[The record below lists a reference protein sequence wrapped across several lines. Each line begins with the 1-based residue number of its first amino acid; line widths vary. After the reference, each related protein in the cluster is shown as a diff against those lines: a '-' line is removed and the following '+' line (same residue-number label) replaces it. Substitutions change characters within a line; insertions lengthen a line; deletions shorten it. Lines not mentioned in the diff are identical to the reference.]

1 MQTPIQTTDPHS
13 RSIPHI
19 YQPAKLQI
27 QVHSGGT
34 FPSCETQIC
43 SLVRDFE
50 MARFKGGLQS
60 RIAKLLKALIPN
72 DFPGL
77 FRRRL
82 RDLELDEAAIQ
93 HFVSQPLGTL
103 SLEFKNIFS
112 SLPLSAP
119 MAILRTWSNGWFTTT
134 RMHESEVFPC
144 IFGCDAHDS
153 LHHYLRCEVLWTL
166 IYSCTKCKYFVFSQS
181 FDERTC
187 ICNVSRSNC
196 MRLFAAFSTYH
207 SLRKLHSDIVSN
219 AISSGDFEL
228 VLEAALELI
237 MHFAPEADMIGQD
250 VILSCRHGALNSRLN
265 Q

>member
-1 MQTPIQTTDPHS
+1 M
-13 RSIPHI
+13 
-19 YQPAKLQI
+19 
-27 QVHSGGT
+27 
-34 FPSCETQIC
+34 
-43 SLVRDFE
+43 
-50 MARFKGGLQS
+50 
-60 RIAKLLKALIPN
+60 
-72 DFPGL
+72 
-77 FRRRL
+77 
-82 RDLELDEAAIQ
+82 DEAAIQ
-93 HFVSQPLGTL
+93 HFVSLPLGTL

-119 MAILRTWSNGWFTTT
+119 MSILRTWSNGWFTTT
-134 RMHESEVFPC
+134 QMHESKVFSC
-144 IFGCDAHDS
+144 IFGCDANDS

-181 FDERTC
+181 LDEKTC
-187 ICNVSRSNC
+187 ICDVSLSKC
-196 MRLFAAFSTYH
+196 IRLFEAFSTYH